1 MADLTPTPT
10 PCSCNDPGDN
20 QLLCVAIPG
29 GIEINLLGL
38 DINIGP
44 ICINTETT
52 GTGARNAQAQ
62 LGALQGLLGF
72 LGTQL

>member
-1 MADLTPTPT
+1 MGQQE

-20 QLLCVAIPG
+20 QLLCVAIPYS
-29 GIEINLLGL
+29 IEINLLGL

-52 GTGARNAQAQ
+52 GTGARNAKDQ
-62 LGALQGLLGF
+62 LAALQALLGF
-72 LGTQL
+72 LGSQL